1 MRERFGARCSASTV
15 VVAKY
20 VLNSTV
26 NLIVFLGPGA

>member
-1 MRERFGARCSASTV
+1 MRERFGARGSASKA
-15 VVAKY
+15 VVARY